1 MENDLW
7 CHKLNYLC
15 YVVRA
20 EKCSEAEFDFSIRR
34 CYTAAMVY
42 ILNARRMEIS
52 TLHLMK
58 SLCSQHVRFRSK
70 INVNIQFSTCW
81 IYIALFVSLWNM
93 FSGFVSDQILTH
105 FNTYILVELLI
116 FSSLQLHSSHITHTH
131 THCYY
136 HIHQALILQL
146 ANYKQIFSKKKTV
159 STSLI
164 ELTSWIVRLSNFWS
178 LFILMLID
186 YIFYYFPLFF

>member
-1 MENDLW
+1 
-7 CHKLNYLC
+7 
-15 YVVRA
+15 
-20 EKCSEAEFDFSIRR
+20 
-34 CYTAAMVY
+34 
-42 ILNARRMEIS
+42 
-52 TLHLMK
+52 
-58 SLCSQHVRFRSK
+58 
-70 INVNIQFSTCW
+70 
-81 IYIALFVSLWNM
+81 M